1 MPTARP
7 GPARLR
13 VIGFA
18 LPLLLVLVLAVILA
32 VEALEATRRQ
42 RRAAER
48 TLRDYADFAA
58 FIVSNAARQEIE
70 RRLLYAFAPLR
81 RYDASTGQ
89 PLPLPSVIGLDRT
102 ESMRCAAAGTPA
114 TYIRVALAD
123 GGTAK
128 GAAPP
133 DAATTVDGVA
143 HPDAAATVDGV
154 AHPIGAT
161 TVAGVAL
168 PDSTTAWLADTLR
181 AEAAANYAGGWSF
194 AHLFTGRNGIDL
206 IAYSVLRDGDGRAL
220 AIYAKT
226 SCLDVDGEPLFRL
239 ATRATRAL
247 PPSLTGGL
255 PNDSLFWFRVT
266 DARGRVVQAS
276 ASQPAPGISGHAGP
290 LPQLGGL
297 VLEVVLRPEI
307 APRLVI
313 GGIPYSR
320 VPLALLLLLL
330 ILILSVLTLLQL
342 RRHQELMQLRERFI
356 SNVSHELRTPLQ
368 QILVFSELLRMRR
381 LESES
386 EQRHS
391 IEVIERETRRLIQL
405 VDNVLGF
412 SRAGRAEAPLDAKLV
427 DLTATVRE
435 TVESFEP
442 LARTRRTRLQVEAD
456 DDVKAMADG
465 DAVRRILLNLLDNA
479 VKYGPQDQV
488 VTVSLKPTPAAERVV
503 LAVEDQGPGIPR
515 DARERIF
522 RPFHRLER
530 EEQAAIAGSGVGLAI
545 VHDLVARM
553 RGEIRVEDAP
563 GGGARF
569 VVTMSTGLE
578 P

>member
-1 MPTARP
+1 MPTRTR
-7 GPARLR
+7 PARLR

-18 LPLLLVLVLAVILA
+18 LPLLLVLAFAVILA
-32 VEALEATRRQ
+32 FVALKATRAQ
-42 RRAAER
+42 RRAADQ

-89 PLPLPSVIGLDRT
+89 PLPPASVIGLDRT

-114 TYIRVALAD
+114 TYMRVTLA
-123 GGTAK
+123 A
-128 GAAPP
+128 
-133 DAATTVDGVA
+133 
-143 HPDAAATVDGV
+143 
-154 AHPIGAT
+154 GAT
-161 TVAGVAL
+161 DSGDVSISGDVL
-168 PDSTTAWLADTLR
+168 PDSTVAWLADTLT
-181 AEAAANYAGGWSF
+181 ADALANHADGWSF
-194 AHLFTGRNGIDL
+194 AHIFAGRADIDL
-206 IAYSVLRDGDGRAL
+206 IAYSVLHDADGRPL

-226 SCLDVDGEPLFRL
+226 SCLDVDDKPVFRL

-247 PPSLTGGL
+247 PPSLTGGV
-255 PNDSLFWFRVT
+255 PNDSLFWFRAT
-266 DARGRVVQAS
+266 DPRGRVIQTS
-276 ASQPAPGISGHAGP
+276 ATPPSEGVSGHAGP

-320 VPLALLLLLL
+320 VPLAPLLLLL
-330 ILILSVLTLLQL
+330 ILILSVLTLMQL
-342 RRHQELMQLRERFI
+342 RRHQELVQLRERFI

-381 LESES
+381 IESED

-412 SRAGRAEAPLDAKLV
+412 SRAGRELPLESKLV
-427 DLTATVRE
+427 DLTAIVRE
-435 TVESFEP
+435 TVQSFEP
-442 LARTRRTRLQVEAD
+442 LARTRRARLHVEAD
-456 DDVKAMADG
+456 EDVSASADA

-479 VKYGPQDQV
+479 VKYGPADQV
-488 VTVSLKPTPAAERVV
+488 VTVTLTRDGDAAVGRGGHRTAAGSHRDARAV
-503 LAVEDQGPGIPR
+503 LAVEDQGPGVPH

-522 RPFHRLER
+522 KPFHRLER

-545 VHDLVARM
+545 VHDLVSRM
-553 RGEIRVEDAP
+553 SGDVRVEDAP

-569 VVTMSTGLE
+569 VVTLPIGVQ